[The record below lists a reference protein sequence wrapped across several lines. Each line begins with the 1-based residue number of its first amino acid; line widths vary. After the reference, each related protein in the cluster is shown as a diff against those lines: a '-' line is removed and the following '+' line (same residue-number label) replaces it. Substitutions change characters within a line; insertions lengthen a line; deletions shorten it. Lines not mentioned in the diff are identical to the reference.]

1 MVSPMIQTLK
11 KEIASI
17 LQNLFHRIKIE
28 NTSEFKLWYQQNKI
42 PKHEDWDWKTFCKWS
57 NSKCLGFSD
66 YVILATA
73 SDEPVIVWKLP
84 IGKDEMNS
92 SGCQ

>member
-28 NTSEFKLWYQQNKI
+28 NTSEFKLWYQQNMI

-66 YVILATA
+66 CVILATA